1 MVLFNNYD
9 INYDEFYLDYLEWC
23 KENDRNPDT
32 KESQSFYNY
41 VYSSLDIEWDDLMAN
56 IKYDND
62 CQEECVVL
70 GTLGLWTGRHEIN
83 AKKFFGL
90 KDAINACVTNIDY
103 IIIKGENGVIYVNAI
118 HHDGVNTFE
127 IHKLNKKGK
136 SIQTEEKLDNVHY
149 HAKYHLSF

>member
-9 INYDEFYLDYLEWC
+9 INYDEFYLDYVAWC
-23 KENDRNPDT
+23 NDNDREPYT

-41 VYSSLDIEWDDLMAN
+41 VYSSLDTEWNDLMLN
-56 IKYDND
+56 MKYDND

-83 AKKFFGL
+83 ARKFYGL

-103 IIIKGENGVIYVNAI
+103 IIIKEENGVIYVDAI
-118 HHDGVNTFE
+118 HHDGRNTFE

>member
-41 VYSSLDIEWDDLMAN
+41 VYSSLDIEWDDLMLN

-103 IIIKGENGVIYVNAI
+103 IIIKEENGVIYVDAI

-127 IHKLNKKGK
+127 IHKLNKKIFK
-136 SIQTEEKLDNVHY
+136 INS
-149 HAKYHLSF
+149 

>member
-41 VYSSLDIEWDDLMAN
+41 VYSSLDIEWDDLMLN
-56 IKYDND
+56 IKNDND

-103 IIIKGENGVIYVNAI
+103 IIIKEENGVIYVNAI
-118 HHDGVNTFE
+118 HHDGVNIFE

-149 HAKYHLSF
+149 HAKYKLSF

>member
-23 KENDRNPDT
+23 KENDRNHDT

-41 VYSSLDIEWDDLMAN
+41 VYSSLDIEWDDLMLN
-56 IKYDND
+56 IKNDND

-103 IIIKGENGVIYVNAI
+103 IIIKEENGVIYVNAI
-118 HHDGVNTFE
+118 HHDGVNIFE

-149 HAKYHLSF
+149 HAKYKLSF

>member
-9 INYDEFYLDYLEWC
+9 INYDAFYLDYLEWC

-41 VYSSLDIEWDDLMAN
+41 VYSSLDIEWDDLMVN

-103 IIIKGENGVIYVNAI
+103 IIIKEENGVIYIDAI
-118 HHDGVNTFE
+118 HHDGVNIFE

-149 HAKYHLSF
+149 HAKYKLSF

>member
-9 INYDEFYLDYLEWC
+9 INYDEFYLDYVAWC
-23 KENDRNPDT
+23 NDNDRKPGT

-41 VYSSLDIEWDDLMAN
+41 IYSSLDIDWDDLIGN

-70 GTLGLWTGRHEIN
+70 GTLGLWFGRYEIN
-83 AKKFFGL
+83 AKKFYGL
-90 KDAINACVTNIDY
+90 KDAINACAKNIDY
-103 IIIKGENGVIYVNAI
+103 IIIKEENGVIYVDAI
-118 HHDGVNTFE
+118 HHDGRNTFE

-136 SIQTEEKLDNVHY
+136 SIQTEEKLNNVHY

>member
-9 INYDEFYLDYLEWC
+9 INYDAFYLDYVEWC
-23 KENDRNPDT
+23 NDNDRTPDT
-32 KESQSFYNY
+32 RESQSFYNY
-41 VYSSLDIEWDDLMAN
+41 VYSSLDIEWDDLMVN

-103 IIIKGENGVIYVNAI
+103 IIIKEENGVIYVNAI
-118 HHDGVNTFE
+118 HHDGVNIFE

-149 HAKYHLSF
+149 HAKYKLSF

>member
-1 MVLFNNYD
+1 MVLFNNYG
-9 INYDEFYLDYLEWC
+9 INYDDFYIDYLEWC

-41 VYSSLDIEWDDLMAN
+41 VYSSLDIEWDDLMEN

-83 AKKFFGL
+83 AKKFYCL
-90 KDAINACVTNIDY
+90 KDAINTCVTNIDY
-103 IIIKGENGVIYVNAI
+103 IIIKEENGVIYIDAI
-118 HHDGVNTFE
+118 HHDGRNTFE

-149 HAKYHLSF
+149 HVKYRLSF

>member
-9 INYDEFYLDYLEWC
+9 INYDEFYLDYVAWC
-23 KENDRNPDT
+23 NDNDREPYT

-41 VYSSLDIEWDDLMAN
+41 VYSSLDTEWDDLMLN
-56 IKYDND
+56 MKYDND

-83 AKKFFGL
+83 ARKFYCL

-103 IIIKGENGVIYVNAI
+103 IIIKEENGVIYVDAI
-118 HHDGVNTFE
+118 HHDGRNTFE